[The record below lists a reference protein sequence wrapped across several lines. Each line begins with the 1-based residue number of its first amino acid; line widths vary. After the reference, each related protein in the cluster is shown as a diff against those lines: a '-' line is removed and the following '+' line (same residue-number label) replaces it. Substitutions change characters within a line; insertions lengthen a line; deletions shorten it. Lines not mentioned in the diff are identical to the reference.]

1 MIEQLSVF
9 LENKTGRL
17 AELTRVLGD
26 SGFNMRA
33 LVVADTAAFG
43 VARIIV
49 DRPNA
54 AGNALEEHGFGV
66 SITEMLAVEVPD
78 RPGGLA
84 DVLDLLGDADLNVE
98 YAYAVVPPGG
108 TSAVGVFRVADVA
121 SASAVLADSPFE
133 VVEPG
138 ALYETDD

>member
-1 MIEQLSVF
+1 VIEQLSVF

-17 AELTRVLGD
+17 AEMTRILGD
-26 SGFNMRA
+26 AGFNMRA
-33 LVVADTAAFG
+33 LVVADTAEFG
-43 VARIIV
+43 VARVIV

-54 AGNALEEHGFGV
+54 ARTALEEQGFGV
-66 SITEMLAVEVPD
+66 NVTPMFAVEIPD

-84 DVLDLLGDADLNVE
+84 DVLGRLDEGGVNVE

-108 TSAVGVFRVADVA
+108 DSAVAVFRVEDV
-121 SASAVLADSPFE
+121 SAATDALEDSGFS

-138 ALYETDD
+138 TLYVAD